1 MPYKNDH
8 LIRLEALKRLADITQ
23 SGLDT
28 LNTFALGLR
37 TQLQTLEARQDADI
51 TGATEDSE
59 VIDARVDSW
68 GNEHASLGTNIRAGQ
83 LRLSEAIEAFSTSLQ
98 AQLQELSEVRIE
110 GLLDDV
116 GVHER
121 RKQEIS
127 QEAQAR
133 SESDCWLQE
142 QIQQLSEA
150 TLTISV
156 MLSEIRDAL
165 RELKEV

>member
-68 GNEHASLGTNIRAGQ
+68 GNEHASLGTNIRNGQ
-83 LRLSEAIEAFSTSLQ
+83 IRLSEAIEALSASLQ
-98 AQLQELSEVRIE
+98 AQMQELSEVRIE
-110 GLLDDV
+110 GLLDDA
-116 GVHER
+116 GAHER
-121 RKQEIS
+121 RKQEIL
-127 QEAQAR
+127 QEAENR
-133 SESDCWLQE
+133 SESDSLLQT

-150 TLTISV
+150 SLRMSV
-156 MLSEIRDAL
+156 MLSEIQETL
-165 RELKEV
+165 RELKEE